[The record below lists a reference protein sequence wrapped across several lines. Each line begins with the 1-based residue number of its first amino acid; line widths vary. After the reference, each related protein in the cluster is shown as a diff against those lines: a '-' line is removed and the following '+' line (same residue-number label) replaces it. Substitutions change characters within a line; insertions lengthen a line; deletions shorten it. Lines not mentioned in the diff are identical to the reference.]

1 MKKFSVVN
9 NDISGR
15 LPSFN
20 SGLELNFGGNS
31 CLCGGPAG
39 KCGGLTGANTNSY
52 DEANTNSDDG
62 CGGAGAACFNGGAGT
77 SCFSGND
84 WSDLSLTGGAAHTGI
99 TDLI

>member
-39 KCGGLTGANTNSY
+39 KCGGLSKKSLAIIIAAG
-52 DEANTNSDDG
+52 DF
-62 CGGAGAACFNGGAGT
+62 GAAASLLLGFGL
-77 SCFSGND
+77 
-84 WSDLSLTGGAAHTGI
+84 WSWS
-99 TDLI
+99 